1 MINQR
6 TETTDELFDR
16 IAEGNKKIS
25 KKQKKATKKAK
36 KNKNKKDR
44 KTRLVA
50 AIVAGILAGTAAL
63 SAMTYGISK
72 LFGKNKNNVPKT
84 SKTSVVDTVDLDEMG
99 TSLDFVEDDKMDQPK
114 YGKTTGNVDASK
126 VVTSTD
132 SKGKTT
138 YYKDQKAKDNAKNI
152 GKKETDT
159 KNGTLV
165 VDSNG
170 TVKEKT
176 PGYTYVDPKTNQTVT
191 GEGEKPKGYTEDS
204 AFEGLIPEEETNKY
218 VKLDKDLKDPETGEI
233 LFAKGDRIEKTTLA
247 KYEEYVRLY
256 NSQKQNQKSTSSSKT
271 VTQSSTEQTNST
283 KTTTEQ
289 TTSTTGKT
297 NANGTYTFDGVTYKD
312 YNTFLGL
319 ADNEDFVSVNGI
331 LWLKSEVDAMNNQ
344 KTK

>member
-1 MINQR
+1 MINKR
-6 TETTDELFDR
+6 TETTDELINR
-16 IAEGNKKIS
+16 ITSGEK
-25 KKQKKATKKAK
+25 TKRPAKHK
-36 KNKNKKDR
+36 KNNKENR
-44 KTRLVA
+44 RG
-50 AIVAGILAGTAAL
+50 AIAVVLAVVLAGTVAVSSVFL
-63 SAMTYGISK
+63 DFSKIISSI
-72 LFGKNKNNVPKT
+72 FGKNKNKNNTKSQ
-84 SKTSVVDTVDLDEMG
+84 SKTAVVDTVDLDEMG

-159 KNGTLV
+159 KNGALV

-204 AFEGLIPEEETNKY
+204 AFDNIIPEEEANKY

-233 LFAKGDRIEKTTLA
+233 LFSKGDRIEKTTLA

-256 NSQKQNQKSTSSSKT
+256 NSQKQNQKSTSTSKT
-271 VTQSSTEQTNST
+271 VTQSSTEQVST
-283 KTTTEQ
+283 EK

-297 NANGTYTFDGVTYKD
+297 NANGTYTFDGITYKD